1 MSAEGDNTVN
11 NRVATHRSRLR
22 NQGLKPMQVWL
33 PDLSDSAVLEEL
45 EQACQDIENYP
56 ESVDDAAFA
65 YAVAKD

>member
-11 NRVATHRSRLR
+11 YRVATHRSRLR

-45 EQACQDIENYP
+45 EQACRDIENYR
-56 ESVDDAAFA
+56 ESVDDTAFA
-65 YAVAKD
+65 YAVAKE

>member
-1 MSAEGDNTVN
+1 VN

-45 EQACQDIENYP
+45 EQACRDIENYP